1 MKGKKKIIILMAVII
16 VIAAAIV
23 ITTILV
29 KPKKQETKPTENQ
42 VQVINKTTLLDKAD
56 SAQAAELIK
65 QNIVKITNEVKGTKV
80 TGTGFFHETGYLVT
94 NSHVVDLKGTI
105 KVTYHDGTTTNATLV
120 ANDMTS
126 DIAILSVEEQK
137 ALALTFGSTLTLKVT
152 DELYAIGYPFALE
165 GEATTT
171 KGILSARRSAGGI
184 EYLQT
189 DMSLNTGNS
198 GGPLINAKAEVFGMT
213 TYATEN
219 ASLGMSISAESLE
232 SIIQKLITNKETKY
246 LETDREPNALS
257 TVLTE
262 IGHKDEDI
270 YDEKEI
276 LDKVFE
282 REQPKVE
289 EQPKEEAKPVV
300 KKSGDNTI
308 KKLTINGKVYKVTK
322 DDCIVSYKARRQSL
336 EPLDIKVETNHPKA
350 KVKIEG
356 NRKVQAGT
364 SNIVNITVT
373 AENGS
378 KWIYDIKI
386 TTSTPTMERLAKV
399 NIYTSIEHDY
409 NIGANVLKFN
419 IEGQDSD
426 GLTAGA
432 GSNSIIQY
440 EEPFTKLTVKLYVEV
455 HKPTGMERRALKTY
469 TFNDVTGN
477 EYVKLS
483 EVKSLLVDE
492 DFFFGETQQDFAFTY
507 IEATVETVSQGT
519 FTYSGSGPNIN
530 K

>member
-16 VIAAAIV
+16 VVAAAIV

-65 QNIVKITNEVKGTKV
+65 ENIVKITNEVKGTKV

-152 DELYAIGYPFALE
+152 DELYALGYPFALE

-219 ASLGMSISAESLE
+219 ASLGMSISVESLE
-232 SIIQKLITNKETKY
+232 SIIQKLINKKETKY

-300 KKSGDNTI
+300 KKSGDNTLKELYVNGTKIDI
-308 KKLTINGKVYKVTK
+308 KKNESQYHIKHFG
-322 DDCIVSYKARRQSL
+322 AA
-336 EPLDIKVETNHPKA
+336 PALDIKVVPNHSKA
-350 KVKIEG
+350 TVRIVGNKALKEG
-356 NRKVQAGT
+356 EST
-364 SNIVNITVT
+364 IVNIYIK
-373 AENGS
+373 AENGKEKCVYDLKVAS
-378 KWIYDIKI
+378 QETTIKNLHHMNTYVGITQDYDTNTNVFEVWGNFYDRDNVEVYGTYGHVTGPVRKVEVTVSLIY
-386 TTSTPTMERLAKV
+386 A
-399 NIYTSIEHDY
+399 
-409 NIGANVLKFN
+409 ANSRDLKKYVFN
-419 IEGQDSD
+419 ADSR
-426 GLTAGA
+426 
-432 GSNSIIQY
+432 SII
-440 EEPFTKLTVKLYVEV
+440 KV
-455 HKPTGMERRALKTY
+455 
-469 TFNDVTGN
+469 
-477 EYVKLS
+477 S
-483 EVKSLLVDE
+483 EIRNMLADE
-492 DFFFGETQQDFAFTY
+492 DYKEDGTASLNFDVKFT
-507 IEATVETVSQGT
+507 THSQGT
-519 FTYSGSGPNIN
+519 FTSSQEVVIN